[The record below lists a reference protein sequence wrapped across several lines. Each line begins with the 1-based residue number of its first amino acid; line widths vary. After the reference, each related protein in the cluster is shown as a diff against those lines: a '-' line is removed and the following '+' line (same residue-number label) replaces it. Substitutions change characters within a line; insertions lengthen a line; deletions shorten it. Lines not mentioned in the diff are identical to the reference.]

1 MMGFGYGNWGPGY
14 CYGYGS
20 AFASGLGGGYWWTSL
35 IGLSMQLL
43 SWLLIIAV
51 GIILF
56 RWLGRRIPT
65 IGYKNSNALNIVNER
80 YARGEINT
88 DEYLSLKKDLSQIN

>member
-20 AFASGLGGGYWWTSL
+20 TFASGLGGGYWWTSL

-43 SWLLIIAV
+43 SWLLIIAT
-51 GIILF
+51 GITLF

-65 IGYKNSNALNIVNER
+65 AGSANRDALGIISER
-80 YARGEINT
+80 YARGEINQE
-88 DEYLSLKKDLSQIN
+88 EYLSLRQDLLK